1 MVGYACVLDA
11 DHMLMTKVKPVRY
24 PMQSYLSYS
33 DISQEYKH
41 VLSSLD
47 SITKPSSYEQAAK
60 DPRWIDAIK
69 AEIKALQDNGDLRE
83 EVYMRVPQGFGQME
97 KIRQTDSK
105 ITLILVHVDDLV
117 ITGNQANKIDEV
129 KQFFHNRL
137 KIKDLAKP
145 LGIPMEQN
153 ALSQFMNELR
163 RSHYTVATRVVRY
176 LKGCLGLR
184 IRLAATQNAQLECF
198 VDADWGTCLDA
209 KRSVTGYV
217 VKFGGSPIS

>member
-1 MVGYACVLDA
+1 MGLTA
-11 DHMLMTKVKPVRY
+11 
-24 PMQSYLSYS
+24 
-33 DISQEYKH
+33 
-41 VLSSLD
+41 
-47 SITKPSSYEQAAK
+47 
-60 DPRWIDAIK
+60 
-69 AEIKALQDNGDLRE
+69 
-83 EVYMRVPQGFGQME
+83 
-97 KIRQTDSK
+97 
-105 ITLILVHVDDLV
+105 
-117 ITGNQANKIDEV
+117 
-129 KQFFHNRL
+129 
-137 KIKDLAKP
+137 AKP

-153 ALSQFMNELR
+153 VRLSSKPRNPEKDALISDPSMYRHLMGKLSYLTVTRHDISFVVQALSQFMNELR